1 MKKTF
6 SKDLLFAG
14 LFILSTLLTA
24 CSNFVK
30 AKEPDVALAN
40 NPVNEDNQNR
50 QPSPTPIEDPL
61 TIYIEETT
69 PDGIFQKDNL
79 PLANDRD
86 AALWFGLADG
96 APEGEILTTAE
107 VIYAIAAPFPT
118 LTDDINLAV
127 LQAFWRGTPMLD
139 MTEVT
144 KLYVP
149 VELGVVLARQ
159 LGNFAPDLVTLVDS
173 PPNPEKLW
181 DENAWAILPFDKLD
195 PMLKVISLD
204 GASPLHT
211 SFYPESY
218 PLTLM
223 FDLVQNPAYA
233 EEMTV
238 SDIQPFLNAI
248 QTTNRDIT
256 KMTTLV
262 MTGVT
267 ALVRTT
273 AYKMEENGVLYPGEA
288 IVDWLSEADL
298 THISN
303 EVSFYEDCPFPSSQ
317 SIALIFC
324 SNPKYIDLLE
334 YVGVDI
340 VELTG
345 NHNNDM
351 LALHG
356 VDVFR
361 STLEMYLS
369 RGWTYYGGGFD
380 LEDAITPKIIEHN
393 GNPLAFIGCNA
404 SGPDYA
410 WATDSQGGAAPC
422 GDYAWLVDEITQLRT
437 EGYLPIVTLQ
447 YYEDYTNYPQD
458 YMIEDF
464 GLLADAGAI
473 IVNGS
478 QAHIAKSFAFS
489 SGTFIDYG
497 LGNLF
502 FDQMGVTD
510 TQNNYDVRT
519 RWEIIQRHTFYDGQY
534 LSTELLTAMLEDYSQ
549 PRPMTPEER
558 LIFLESLF
566 TTSGWLPR

>member
-6 SKDLLFAG
+6 IRELFIIG
-14 LFILSTLLTA
+14 LFIISILLTA
-24 CSNFVK
+24 CSNFVI
-30 AKEPDVALAN
+30 AKEPEMPLAN
-40 NPVNEDNQNR
+40 NPENEENVSR
-50 QPSPTPIEDPL
+50 QPSPTPIREPL
-61 TIYIEETT
+61 TIYLENTI
-69 PDGIFQKDNL
+69 PDGVLQKENL
-79 PLANDRD
+79 LVVNDRD
-86 AALWFGLADG
+86 AALWFGPAGL
-96 APEGEILTTAE
+96 APEGKILTTAE
-107 VIYAIAAPFPT
+107 VIYALAAPFPT
-118 LTDDINLAV
+118 LTDDISLEV
-127 LQAFWRGTPMLD
+127 LQAFWQGIPMLD
-139 MTEVT
+139 MTEVA

-149 VELGVVLARQ
+149 VELGEVLARQ
-159 LGNFAPDLVTLVDS
+159 WGNYAPQQVTLIAS
-173 PPNPEKLW
+173 PLDPEKIW
-181 DENAWAILPFDKLD
+181 DENAWVILPFDKLN

-204 GASPLHT
+204 GDSPLY
-211 SFYPESY
+211 SNFYPEGY
-218 PLTLM
+218 PLTLT
-223 FDLVQNPAYA
+223 FHLVQNPEYA

-238 SDIQPFLNAI
+238 NDIQPLLNAI
-248 QTTNRDIT
+248 QATNRDIK

-273 AYKMEENGVLYPGEA
+273 AYKMEENGLLYPGEA
-288 IVDWLSEADL
+288 IVDWLSGADL

-324 SNPKYIDLLE
+324 SDPKYIALLE

-361 STLEMYLS
+361 STLEMYVS
-369 RGWTYYGGGFD
+369 RGWTYYGGGFN
-380 LEDAITPKIIEHN
+380 LEDAISPKTIDHN

-422 GDYAWLVDEITQLRT
+422 GDYAWLVDEIRQLRS

-458 YMIEDF
+458 YMIRDF
-464 GLLADAGAI
+464 NVLADAGAI

-478 QAHIAKSFAFS
+478 QAHIAKGFAFS

-510 TQNNYDVRT
+510 TQDNYDVRT

-549 PRPMTPEER
+549 PRPMTSEER

-566 TTSGWLPR
+566 TTSGWSPQ